1 MRKKFMT
8 DKEMLARLKTQFS
21 RLSRERQAE
30 VLGMAKAFA
39 YVQQSAGFDLQS
51 FIEKILQEDQTRSGE
66 EE

>member
-1 MRKKFMT
+1 MT